1 MMAVNIEIAVNLV
14 KQAIHQDRRKNYE
27 EAARC
32 YREALNIF
40 DKVSKSRGI
49 SRSVKQAIV
58 LKCNQYEDRLRKLD
72 KFLLAN
78 TDLTPLFKEVVDFHK
93 RPDSQSS
100 LSDESI
106 SSEHW
111 KGLKNCHLFRQ
122 GIQSIGKIKSSIQG
136 DHDRIF
142 QRNTYII
149 SERGKKKDQRGEF
162 SQALNFY
169 EDGMSLLLEAAT
181 SNVEEESEENTQHLR
196 FKCLLIHERIEA
208 IRNHLD
214 SGLPIK
220 VSGMTMRIF
229 IT

>member
-1 MMAVNIEIAVNLV
+1 MVSEKISYKGIVTESFN
-14 KQAIHQDRRKNYE
+14 
-27 EAARC
+27 
-32 YREALNIF
+32 AL
-40 DKVSKSRGI
+40 
-49 SRSVKQAIV
+49 
-58 LKCNQYEDRLRKLD
+58 
-72 KFLLAN
+72 
-78 TDLTPLFKEVVDFHK
+78 
-93 RPDSQSS
+93 
-100 LSDESI
+100 
-106 SSEHW
+106 
-111 KGLKNCHLFRQ
+111 
-122 GIQSIGKIKSSIQG
+122 
-136 DHDRIF
+136 
-142 QRNTYII
+142 YII

-229 IT
+229 IK